1 MPLFA
6 KIVIEFNMPPGM
18 SDIEVDGMISA
29 YDDLDLARSVEIT
42 VMDRIVSRTALD
54 PITIRVHE
62 E

>member
-6 KIVIEFNMPPGM
+6 KIVIELNMPPGV

-29 YDDLDLARSVEIT
+29 YDDLDLVSSVEIL
-42 VMDRIVSRTALD
+42 VADRIGSRTALD

-62 E
+62 D